1 MYKLDLP
8 IDLRESAA
16 IERRRIKEQQR
27 QSRIFNARVRTIGVD
42 LQSLEQQVGERKW
55 MEDQER
61 RRHEAFANDMA
72 MNDRICVLLQKRQDQ
87 DVKALEKSTNEFRKE
102 HQRPEDRRE
111 FDIYD
116 PDGKKKDTPARVSDD
131 DPRCGISSLQKFLGE
146 DLNEKARK
154 KLQQEQNREWF
165 TSQMNERAQEDANRE
180 QADRLHELKSIEMD
194 QRAMDLARAE
204 DECRDA
210 VNMATKEYNLA
221 LARERKSKENADRQ
235 KELED
240 NLTEI
245 SNHVNGDMLT
255 ENPAV
260 AQSAFGSHRVIS
272 DRWKGMSPTQVN
284 DVLQTQHQQV
294 EENMRK
300 RDEANKQEEEWN
312 EHMLRNARAAV
323 MMERQQER
331 TRKELLRQQALENQ
345 RLAGEQKA
353 KLDDIN
359 KNVYTN
365 QPTAAYFMQFNTS
378 SR

>member
-165 TSQMNERAQEDANRE
+165 TSQMNERAQEDANRG

-312 EHMLRNARAAV
+312 ENMLRNARAAV

>member
-165 TSQMNERAQEDANRE
+165 TSQMNERAQEDANRG

>member
-165 TSQMNERAQEDANRE
+165 TSQMNERAQEDANRG

-221 LARERKSKENADRQ
+221 LARERKSKENADHQ

-312 EHMLRNARAAV
+312 ENMLRNARAAV